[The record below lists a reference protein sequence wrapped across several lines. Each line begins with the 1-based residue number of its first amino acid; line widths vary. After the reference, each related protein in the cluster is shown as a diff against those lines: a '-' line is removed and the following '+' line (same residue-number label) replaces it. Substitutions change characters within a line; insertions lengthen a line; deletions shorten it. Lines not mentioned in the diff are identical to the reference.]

1 MAEDRSQD
9 RVQEIARELMESYIC
24 SRTSRSLLMNP
35 APSWSPKPG
44 EAMVLYWINAYTE
57 SDERG
62 PMVSEIS
69 ERLNVTAPTVTQHL
83 NSLEEQGL
91 VERRADPSD
100 RRIVRVR
107 LTDAGKAMIG
117 RIHEHRLRLF
127 AGLVDHLGEEDSLR
141 LARLMRKAAEYVN
154 RQLGL
159 TARQPDAEARGG
171 WPDRDDR
178 LPARDGRLPIRVD
191 RSTEGGGRI

>member
-1 MAEDRSQD
+1 MADD
-9 RVQEIARELMESYIC
+9 RVQEIARELMESFFC
-24 SRTSRSLLMNP
+24 SRTRGNVLRNP

-44 EAMVLYWINAYTE
+44 EAMVLYWINAYTG

-107 LTDAGKAMIG
+107 LTDAGRAMIG
-117 RIHEHRLRLF
+117 RIQEHRLRLF

-141 LARLMRKAAEYVN
+141 LARLLRMAAEYLN
-154 RQLGL
+154 RQLEL
-159 TARQPDAEARGG
+159 AARQPDADARGG
-171 WPDRDDR
+171 S
-178 LPARDGRLPIRVD
+178 PARDARLSARDDYTPSRD
-191 RSTEGGGRI
+191 ARPLEGGESI